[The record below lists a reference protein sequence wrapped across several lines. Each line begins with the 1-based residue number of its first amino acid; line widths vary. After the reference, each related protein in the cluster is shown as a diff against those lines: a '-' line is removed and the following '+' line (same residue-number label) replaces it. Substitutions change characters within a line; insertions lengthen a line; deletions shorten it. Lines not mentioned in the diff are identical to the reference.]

1 VSEGYEFSPSP
12 TDAGFAIVSRRA
24 LLAGA
29 AAVAGAGVLAACGSD
44 EKAAETTTA
53 PVETTPAETTPA
65 ETTPAETTPAETTP
79 AEPAGDPVTV
89 GVNEAEGSGKAYD
102 GAKAG
107 LDATGVPYTGNFVD
121 HNGFQDN
128 ITSYLQQPDDV
139 FTWFAG
145 YRMRFF
151 ADKGLAGD
159 ISDVWAGLEGFTDGF
174 KQASTGNDGKQYFV
188 PTSYYP
194 WAVHYRKSVFAEK
207 GYTVPTNKDELLA
220 LCEKMKADGM
230 VPFAYAND
238 GKWPV
243 QGTFDILNM
252 RLNGYQFH
260 VDLLAGKE
268 DWSGEKV
275 KNVFATWTSLL
286 PYHQENPNG
295 RTWQEAATA
304 LESKEAGMYYLGTF
318 VSSNSEDPEYLDDLD
333 FFNFPELDPAIG
345 ADALD
350 APIDGFMMAANP
362 ANPEGAKAMLAAIGG
377 VAFIDAV
384 NAVNPSAVPANSGFD
399 ASKFTA
405 IQAKSA
411 ELVSSAASIAQFLD
425 RDTSPDFVSN
435 VIADAFANFHADP
448 STIDTIL
455 ADIEAQKSQ
464 YLG

>member
-1 VSEGYEFSPSP
+1 MSEKYESSPSP
-12 TDAGFAIVSRRA
+12 SEVGFSLVSRRT

-29 AAVAGAGVLAACGSD
+29 VAIGGAAVLAACGDDDSGSTATD
-44 EKAAETTTA
+44 APTETTAAGAETTAAAGGDTTA
-53 PVETTPAETTPA
+53 APS
-65 ETTPAETTPAETTP
+65 
-79 AEPAGDPVTV
+79 GDAVTV
-89 GVNEAEGSGKAYD
+89 GVNEAEGTKPYD

-107 LDATGVPYTGNFVD
+107 LDATGVPYKGNFVD

-159 ISDVWAGLEGFTDGF
+159 ISDVWANLPDFTEGFKT
-174 KQASTGNDGKQYFV
+174 AATGNDSKQYLV

-194 WAVHYRKSVFAEK
+194 WAVHYRKSLFEEK
-207 GYTVPTNKDELLA
+207 GYAVPTNKDELLA
-220 LCEKMKADGM
+220 LAAKMQADGL

-268 DWSGEKV
+268 DWTQDKV
-275 KNVFATWTSLL
+275 KNVFALWTDLL
-286 PYHQENPNG
+286 PFHQENPNG

-304 LESKEAGMYYLGTF
+304 LETKEAGMFYLGTF
-318 VSSNSEDPEYLDDLD
+318 VSSNSTDQTYLDDLD
-333 FFNFPELDPAIG
+333 FFNFPELDAAVG

-362 ANPEGAKAMLAAIGG
+362 KNPEGAKALLTAIGG
-377 VAFIDAV
+377 VDFIDAV
-384 NAVNPSAVPANSGFD
+384 NAINPSAVPANSKFD
-399 ASKFTA
+399 SSKFTP
-405 IQAKSA
+405 IQKKSA
-411 ELVSSAASIAQFLD
+411 ELVSAAKNIAQFLD

-448 STIDTIL
+448 TQIDTIL

-464 YLG
+464 YLS

>member
-1 VSEGYEFSPSP
+1 MSEGYEFSPSP
-12 TDAGFAIVSRRA
+12 SDAGFTIVSRRA

-29 AAVAGAGVLAACGSD
+29 AAIAGAGVLAACGSD
-44 EKAAETTTA
+44 EEAATTTVA
-53 PVETTPAETTPA
+53 PTESTAAPTESTTAETTPA
-65 ETTPAETTPAETTP
+65 ETTPAETTP
-79 AEPAGDPVTV
+79 PAGDAVTV
-89 GVNEAEGSGKAYD
+89 GINEAEGSGKAYD

-107 LDATGVPYTGNFVD
+107 LDATGVPYAGNFVD

-159 ISDVWAGLEGFTDGF
+159 VSDVWSGLTGFTEGFKT
-174 KQASTGNDGKQYFV
+174 ASTGNDGKQYFI

-194 WAVHYRKSVFAEK
+194 WAVHYRKSLFEEK
-207 GYTVPTNKDELLA
+207 GYTVPTNKDELVALA
-220 LCEKMKADGM
+220 TKMQEDGII
-230 VPFAYAND
+230 PFAYAND

-252 RLNGYQFH
+252 RINGYQFH

-268 DWSGEKV
+268 DWTGDKV
-275 KNVFATWTSLL
+275 KAVFATWTTLL
-286 PYHQENPNG
+286 PFHQENPNG

-304 LESKEAGMYYLGTF
+304 LETKEAGMYYLGTF
-318 VSSNSEDPEYLDDLD
+318 VSSNSTDEAYLADLD

-350 APIDGFMMAANP
+350 APIDGFMMAADP
-362 ANPEGAKAMLAAIGG
+362 KNPEGAKAMLAAIGS
-377 VAFIDAV
+377 VAFIDAA
-384 NAVNPSAVPANSGFD
+384 NAINPSAVPANSEFD

-411 ELVSSAASIAQFLD
+411 ELVGSAKSIAQFLD

-448 STIDTIL
+448 STIDSIL